1 MIEIQH
7 LCAGYGKREILHD
20 VNLTVNS
27 GEITTLLGSN
37 GCGKST
43 LLKSIVGLLPVNS
56 GDVLVDGVSLLPQ
69 SATQRARQVAYLAQ
83 GRSVPEITVER
94 MVLHGR
100 FPHLRYPRR
109 YQKEDYEVAQQAME
123 EMGIA
128 HLATQ
133 PMANLSGGMRQ
144 KVYIAMA
151 LAQQAPVILLD
162 EPTTYLD
169 VSQQIKF
176 MDVVEK
182 LAGQGKAVLM
192 VLHDI
197 IMAMKLSHQLA
208 ILQDGAITHVG
219 TPQDMLEAGVLTQ
232 LCQVDIQWLDTSKG
246 RQYYYCF

>member
-7 LCAGYGKREILHD
+7 LCAGYGKRQVLHD
-20 VNLTVNS
+20 VNLTVRS

-43 LLKSIVGLLPVNS
+43 LLKSIVGLLPVS
-56 GDVLVDGVSLLPQ
+56 TGDVLVDGISLLSL

-109 YQKEDYEVAQQAME
+109 YQKQDYAVAQQAME
-123 EMGIA
+123 NMGVA
-128 HLATQ
+128 HLASQ
-133 PMANLSGGMRQ
+133 PVASLSGGMRQ

-176 MDVVEK
+176 MEVAQG
-182 LAGQGKAVLM
+182 LAEQGKAVLM
-192 VLHDI
+192 VLHDV

-208 ILQDGAITHVG
+208 VLQDGAVAQVG
-219 TPQDMLEAGVLTQ
+219 QPQCLLETGALTQ
-232 LCQVDIQWLDTSKG
+232 LCGVDIQWVDSPKG
-246 RQYYYCF
+246 RQYYYCL

>member
-56 GDVLVDGVSLLPQ
+56 GDVLVDGVSLLPK
-69 SATQRARQVAYLAQ
+69 SSTQRARQVAYLAQ

-109 YQKEDYEVAQQAME
+109 YQKEDYEVAQHAME

-176 MDVVEK
+176 MDVAEK

-192 VLHDI
+192 VLHDV

-219 TPQDMLEAGVLTQ
+219 PPQNMLEAGVLTQ
-232 LCQVDIQWLDTSKG
+232 LCQVDIQWLDTPQG